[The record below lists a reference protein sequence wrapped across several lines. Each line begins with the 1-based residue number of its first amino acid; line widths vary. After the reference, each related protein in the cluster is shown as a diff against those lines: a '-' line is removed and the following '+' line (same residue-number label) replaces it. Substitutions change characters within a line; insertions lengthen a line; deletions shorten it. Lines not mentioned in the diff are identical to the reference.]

1 MPNPLLPVVVAALGV
16 SPGTMLSQSALMTLK
31 EIGFIRLLVILKYLI
46 FMPPSSRGLG
56 HLPFT
61 EATGI
66 RIPLGVLLYKF
77 FKHLNGE

>member
-16 SPGTMLSQSALMTLK
+16 STGTMLSQSALMTLK

-66 RIPLGVLLYKF
+66 LIPLGVLLYKF